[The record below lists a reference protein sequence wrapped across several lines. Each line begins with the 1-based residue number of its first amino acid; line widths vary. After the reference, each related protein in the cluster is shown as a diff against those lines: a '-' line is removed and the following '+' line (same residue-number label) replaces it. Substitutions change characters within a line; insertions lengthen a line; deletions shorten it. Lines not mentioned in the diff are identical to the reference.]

1 MLWMIL
7 TKQHFRNRLD
17 RMHTFNDTTQSAPCF
32 QLKGGHFTLTAVQL
46 LHLDWDLFAK
56 QLAQKITQAPKF
68 FNHAPVVI
76 DCQKVN
82 EEGLKIDFKTLAALL
97 RDSRLIPVGV
107 RNANQQQ
114 QTVAI
119 LAGLAVLSEGGSPD
133 TPSQIQEK
141 TPEFFKETATETPT
155 RLITQPV
162 RSGQQ
167 IYVPGGDLIV
177 TAAVSHGAELL
188 AEGHIHVYG
197 PLRGR
202 ALAGVTGDIN
212 ARIFCHSLEAELV
225 SIAGRYIPCE
235 HLREQYWKQAVSIA
249 LQGETLQI
257 NPLS

>member
-1 MLWMIL
+1 
-7 TKQHFRNRLD
+7 
-17 RMHTFNDTTQSAPCF
+17 MHTSSYTTNTSPCF
-32 QLKGGHFTLTAVQL
+32 QLKGGLFTLTAVQL
-46 LHLDWDLFAK
+46 LSIELDLFAK
-56 QLAQKITQAPKF
+56 QLAEKIIQAPKF
-68 FNHAPVVI
+68 FNFAPVVI
-76 DCQKVN
+76 DCQKVSA
-82 EEGLKIDFKTLAALL
+82 EGVKIDFKTLATIL

-119 LAGLAVLSEGGSPD
+119 LAGLAVLSEGDSTAEPLSALQTEI
-133 TPSQIQEK
+133 TP
-141 TPEFFKETATETPT
+141 TTTGTPT
-155 RLITQPV
+155 RLVTQPV

-177 TAAVSHGAELL
+177 MAAVSPGAELL

-202 ALAGVTGDIN
+202 ALAGVTGDTN

-225 SIAGRYIPCE
+225 SIAGRYIPSE

-249 LQGETLQI
+249 LQGDTLQI

>member
-1 MLWMIL
+1 
-7 TKQHFRNRLD
+7 
-17 RMHTFNDTTQSAPCF
+17 MHTSSYTTNTSPCF
-32 QLKGGHFTLTAVQL
+32 QFKGGLFTLTAVQL
-46 LHLDWDLFAK
+46 LSIELELFAK
-56 QLAQKITQAPKF
+56 QLAEKIIQAPKF
-68 FNHAPVVI
+68 FNFAPVVI
-76 DCQKVN
+76 DCQKVSAD
-82 EEGLKIDFKTLAALL
+82 GIKIDFKTLAAIL
-97 RDSRLIPVGV
+97 RESRLIPVGV
-107 RNANQQQ
+107 RNANKQQ

-119 LAGLAVLSEGGSPD
+119 LAGLAVLSEGGPEAEPD
-133 TPSQIQEK
+133 TQELPASR
-141 TPEFFKETATETPT
+141 TSDLNKESPGTPT

-177 TAAVSHGAELL
+177 MAAVSHGAELL

-225 SIAGRYIPCE
+225 SIAGRYIPSE

-249 LQGETLQI
+249 LQGDTLEI
-257 NPLS
+257 NSLS